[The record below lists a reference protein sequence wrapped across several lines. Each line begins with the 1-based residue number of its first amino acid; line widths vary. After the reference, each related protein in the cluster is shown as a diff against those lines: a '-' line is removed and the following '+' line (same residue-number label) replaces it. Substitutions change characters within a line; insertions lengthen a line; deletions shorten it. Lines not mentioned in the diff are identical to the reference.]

1 MEKDFVIIREQ
12 PTISTKRQLNL
23 IDMYFNESVA
33 AAPYLQAVNESKYLY
48 WDKARFIDP
57 IPKLTPAESWQL
69 AHTVRRFNSQPTP
82 IRAKNGAHFGLVR
95 QEKVADRKSVV

>member
-12 PTISTKRQLNL
+12 PTISTKRRLNL
-23 IDMYFNESVA
+23 IDMYFNESTA
-33 AAPYLQAVNESKYLY
+33 ASPYLQAVNESKYLY

-69 AHTVRRFNSQPTP
+69 AHTVL
-82 IRAKNGAHFGLVR
+82 A
-95 QEKVADRKSVV
+95 ADAYSR